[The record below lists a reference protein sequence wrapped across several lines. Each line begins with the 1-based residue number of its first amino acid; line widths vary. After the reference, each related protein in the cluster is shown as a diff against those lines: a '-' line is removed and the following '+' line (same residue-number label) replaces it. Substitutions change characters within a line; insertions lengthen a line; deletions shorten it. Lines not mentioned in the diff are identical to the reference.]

1 MIYPRPLKPGDAV
14 AILSPASAIKNE
26 LVDSA
31 CKTLESWGFR
41 PVVCPH
47 CKGSWGSYSGTVDE
61 RIADI
66 REALADESVR
76 AILCSRGGYGVVH
89 LLEHFEPGLW
99 QRDPKWVMGFSD
111 ISAFHAALAR
121 DGVASIHS
129 PMCKHLTNHPDD
141 ESSRALRAILTGT
154 MPDYRVE
161 PDKRNRFGVA
171 EGQIYGGNI
180 AVLSGLLST
189 DFNILRKDH
198 ILFIEDIDEAIY
210 SIERMLYHLRLSG
223 VLASTRALIVGQ
235 FTEYKPSKDFDNM
248 YDMVQRIVADY
259 DFPVAYNF
267 PVGHVDHN
275 LPIVEGSHAHLEVA
289 ADGVRLTLSQE

>member
-31 CKTLESWGFR
+31 CKALESWGFR

-47 CKGSWGSYSGTVDE
+47 CKGSWGSYSGTVEE
-61 RIADI
+61 RMADI

-89 LLEHFEPGLW
+89 LLEHFEPGMW

-141 ESSRALRAILTGT
+141 ESSRSLRAILTGT

-161 PDKRNRFGVA
+161 PDHRNRQGVA

-189 DFNILRKDH
+189 DFNLLRKDH

-275 LPIVEGSHAHLEVA
+275 LPIVEGSHARLEVA
-289 ADGVRLTLSQE
+289 ADSVRLTLSQQ

>member
-47 CKGSWGSYSGTVDE
+47 CKGSWGSYSGTVEE
-61 RIADI
+61 RMADI

-89 LLEHFEPGLW
+89 LLEHFEPGMW

-141 ESSRALRAILTGT
+141 ESSRSLRAILTGT

-161 PDKRNRFGVA
+161 PDHRNRQGVA

-189 DFNILRKDH
+189 DFNLLRKDH

-275 LPIVEGSHAHLEVA
+275 LPIVEGSHARLEVA
-289 ADGVRLTLSQE
+289 TDSIRLTLSQQ

>member
-47 CKGSWGSYSGTVDE
+47 CKGSWGSYSGTIEE
-61 RIADI
+61 RMADI

-89 LLEHFEPGLW
+89 LLEHFEPGMW

-141 ESSRALRAILTGT
+141 ESSRSLRAILTGT

-161 PDKRNRFGVA
+161 PDHRNRQGVA

-189 DFNILRKDH
+189 DFNLLRKDH

-210 SIERMLYHLRLSG
+210 SIERMLYHLRLGG

-275 LPIVEGSHAHLEVA
+275 LPIVEGSHARLEVA
-289 ADGVRLTLSQE
+289 ADSVRLTLSQQ

>member
-31 CKTLESWGFR
+31 CATLESWGFR
-41 PVVCPH
+41 PVVMPH
-47 CKGSWGSYSGTVDE
+47 CKGNCGSYSGTAEE
-61 RIADI
+61 RLADI
-66 REALADESVR
+66 RQALADPSVR

-89 LLEHFEPGLW
+89 LLEHFEPGMW

-141 ESSRALRAILTGT
+141 ESSRALRAVLTGT
-154 MPDYRVE
+154 MPDYTVA
-161 PDKRNRFGVA
+161 PDHRNRLGEA

-189 DFNILRKDH
+189 DFNLLRKDH

-210 SIERMLYHLRLSG
+210 SIERMLYHLRLNG
-223 VLASTRALIVGQ
+223 TLASTRALIVGQ

-275 LPIVEGSHAHLEVA
+275 LPIVEGSHARLTVA
-289 ADGVRLTLSQE
+289 PDAVRLTLTQK